1 MPERLYTLKEAC
13 LLLGL
18 HPRTIQ
24 KWDKQGKVRVIRTLG
39 GRRRIPESEIRR
51 LQGERGIRSV
61 IGYARVSS
69 ATHRDDL
76 ERQVEYLRRRGVQE
90 VISDIASGLNEER
103 KGFLRLLDK
112 VLHNE
117 VDKVVV
123 SYEDRLTRFGFETL
137 RRVFK
142 AHGTSIE
149 VLNQSE
155 TKTPQEEMIQDLIT
169 IISHFSARL
178 YGLRS
183 RKSKEVVKRAKE
195 LFSQTRKR
203 GEVSAAAQ

>member
-24 KWDKQGKVRVIRTLG
+24 KWDKQGKIKVVRTLG

-51 LQGERGIRSV
+51 LQGEKGIRSI

-69 ATHRDDL
+69 TAQKDDL
-76 ERQVEYLRRRGVQE
+76 ERQVEYLRQRGVRE
-90 VISDIASGLNEER
+90 VITDIGSGLNEKR
-103 KGFLRLLDK
+103 KGFLKLLDR

-117 VDKVVV
+117 VDEVVIL
-123 SYEDRLTRFGFETL
+123 YEDRLTRFGFDTL
-137 RRVFK
+137 RKVFE

-149 VLNQSE
+149 VLNQVEMKS
-155 TKTPQEEMIQDLIT
+155 PQQELVDDLIT
-169 IISHFSARL
+169 IISHFSGKM

-183 RKSKEVVKRAKE
+183 HRHKEVVECAKN
-195 LFSQTRKR
+195 LFAKP
-203 GEVSAAAQ
+203 

>member
-24 KWDKQGKVRVIRTLG
+24 KWDKQGKIKVVRTIG

-51 LQGERGIRSV
+51 LQGEKGIRSV

-69 ATHRDDL
+69 ATQKDDL
-76 ERQVEYLRRRGVQE
+76 ERQVEYLRQRGVQD
-90 VISDIASGLNEER
+90 VITDVGSGLNEKR
-103 KGFLRLLDK
+103 KGFLRLLDR

-117 VDKVVV
+117 VDRVVV
-123 SYEDRLTRFGFETL
+123 LYEDRLTRFGFDTL
-137 RRVFK
+137 RRVFE

-149 VLNQSE
+149 VLNQVEIKS
-155 TKTPQEEMIQDLIT
+155 PQQELVKDLIT
-169 IISHFSARL
+169 IISHFSGKM

-183 RKSKEVVKRAKE
+183 HKYKEVVERAKN
-195 LFSQTRKR
+195 LFTQT
-203 GEVSAAAQ
+203 

>member
-24 KWDKQGKVRVIRTLG
+24 KWDKQGKIRVVRTIG

-69 ATHRDDL
+69 ATQKDDL
-76 ERQVEYLRRRGVQE
+76 ERQVEYLRQRGVRE
-90 VISDIASGLNEER
+90 VITDIGSGLNEKR
-103 KGFLRLLDK
+103 KGFLKLLDR

-117 VDKVVV
+117 VDEVVIL
-123 SYEDRLTRFGFETL
+123 YEDRLTRFGFDTL
-137 RRVFK
+137 RKVFE

-149 VLNQSE
+149 VLNQVEMKS
-155 TKTPQEEMIQDLIT
+155 PQQELVDDLIT
-169 IISHFSARL
+169 IISHFSGKM

-183 RKSKEVVKRAKE
+183 HRHKEVVECAKN
-195 LFSQTRKR
+195 LF
-203 GEVSAAAQ
+203 AQA